1 MHVLIIG
8 AAGMIGRKLA
18 QRLIRDGGLG
28 GGEISALTL
37 VDVTTPENPEE
48 FAGRVLRGES
58 RHRRSTRGRG
68 CDRGAA

>member
-48 FAGRVLRGES
+48 FAAESPWRVWTSPIHARS
-58 RHRRSTRGRG
+58 RV
-68 CDRGAA
+68 